1 MVNVEKEILKKFPN
15 LENRADI
22 LKKSVIKA
30 AQKIIHEDQV
40 NLFLEENTH
49 LRGLDFVEA
58 ILDYFDFDFTFGS
71 NEINNIP
78 SSGRVI
84 IVANHPL
91 GALDAMALLKLV
103 GSVRKDVKIVAN
115 DFLLGIKNLESVF
128 IPVDSFKDQQA
139 KQSIAN
145 IYKALQNEEA
155 VIIFPAGEVSRVS
168 MTGVK
173 DGLWKKG
180 FLSFAGKTQT
190 PILPILIDAKNSKTF
205 YTLSIINKTF
215 STILLSDEMFKKRD
229 KRINMKIGK
238 LIPFENINPYG
249 INREKLAQFY
259 KKHLYALKKGKKS
272 YFDTITPIA
281 HETNRK
287 NIYKELKNSELL
299 GETSD
304 GKKIFLYDTN
314 DDSDVLR
321 EIGRLRELSFRKV
334 NEGVNKKRDLDIY
347 DTYYKHIVLWD
358 DEELEIVGAY
368 RIGICDD
375 IYEEYGFDGL
385 YTNTLFEMN
394 KSFEPFMQYSIEL
407 GRSFVQPKYWG
418 SRALDYLW
426 YGIGAY
432 LKKNP
437 QIKYMYGPVSLSA
450 SFPSFAKELMVDFYM
465 NYFGS
470 KKEYVK
476 AKNPFEFES
485 SEIAL
490 NNPFKFKDYKSDF
503 KILKDQLKNMDQSV
517 PTLYKQYTELC
528 EEGGVEFCGFNVD
541 PNFSDCVDGFILVN
555 IDKIKESKKKRYMS

>member
-1 MVNVEKEILKKFPN
+1 
-15 LENRADI
+15 
-22 LKKSVIKA
+22 
-30 AQKIIHEDQV
+30 
-40 NLFLEENTH
+40 
-49 LRGLDFVEA
+49 
-58 ILDYFDFDFTFGS
+58 
-71 NEINNIP
+71 
-78 SSGRVI
+78 
-84 IVANHPL
+84 
-91 GALDAMALLKLV
+91 
-103 GSVRKDVKIVAN
+103 
-115 DFLLGIKNLESVF
+115 
-128 IPVDSFKDQQA
+128 
-139 KQSIAN
+139 
-145 IYKALQNEEA
+145 
-155 VIIFPAGEVSRVS
+155 
-168 MTGVK
+168 
-173 DGLWKKG
+173 
-180 FLSFAGKTQT
+180 
-190 PILPILIDAKNSKTF
+190 
-205 YTLSIINKTF
+205 
-215 STILLSDEMFKKRD
+215 
-229 KRINMKIGK
+229 
-238 LIPFENINPYG
+238 
-249 INREKLAQFY
+249 
-259 KKHLYALKKGKKS
+259 
-272 YFDTITPIA
+272 
-281 HETNRK
+281 
-287 NIYKELKNSELL
+287 
-299 GETSD
+299 
-304 GKKIFLYDTN
+304 
-314 DDSDVLR
+314 
-321 EIGRLRELSFRKV
+321 
-334 NEGVNKKRDLDIY
+334 
-347 DTYYKHIVLWD
+347 
-358 DEELEIVGAY
+358 AY